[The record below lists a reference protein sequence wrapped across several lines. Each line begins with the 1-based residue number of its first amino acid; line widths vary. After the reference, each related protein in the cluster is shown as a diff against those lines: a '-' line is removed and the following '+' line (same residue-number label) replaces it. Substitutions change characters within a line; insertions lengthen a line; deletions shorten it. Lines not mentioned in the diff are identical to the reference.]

1 MSLPRML
8 GERGWLEREKGRRV
22 EGGKVKERNVSGRA
36 GGEQCQKKL
45 DEKNCPKLKIICWI
59 SDMLVTVNSVTAD
72 G

>member
-1 MSLPRML
+1 M
-8 GERGWLEREKGRRV
+8 

-36 GGEQCQKKL
+36 GGEQCQKKKKM

>member
-1 MSLPRML
+1 MF
-8 GERGWLEREKGRRV
+8 REGQV
-22 EGGKVKERNVSGRA
+22 VNSA
-36 GGEQCQKKL
+36 KKKKKM

>member
-1 MSLPRML
+1 M
-8 GERGWLEREKGRRV
+8 
-22 EGGKVKERNVSGRA
+22 EGGEVKERNVSGRA
-36 GGEQCQKKL
+36 GGEQCQKKM

>member
-1 MSLPRML
+1 MF
-8 GERGWLEREKGRRV
+8 REGQV
-22 EGGKVKERNVSGRA
+22 VNSA
-36 GGEQCQKKL
+36 KKKKM